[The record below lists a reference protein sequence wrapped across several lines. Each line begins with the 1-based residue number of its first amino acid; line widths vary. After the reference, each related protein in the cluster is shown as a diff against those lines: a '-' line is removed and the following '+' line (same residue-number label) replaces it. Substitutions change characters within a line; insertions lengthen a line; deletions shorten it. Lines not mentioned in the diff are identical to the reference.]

1 MDWMTEKNPV
11 FDLVISQ
18 ETIFQA
24 LSNYSQNQ
32 TLKNFCQFNFIQR
45 IYGLAGPPQQLEFV
59 TVPLA
64 TQRFIFLIPF
74 FLRITVFENWQKSHI
89 QHCERSELHFEWTK
103 VDEKCQKKLK
113 IVLPDTNW

>member
-1 MDWMTEKNPV
+1 MTEKNPV

-32 TLKNFCQFNFIQR
+32 NSQKLLSVQFYPKDLRASGSATTTGICHCPASYPK
-45 IYGLAGPPQQLEFV
+45 IYLPHSL
-59 TVPLA
+59 
-64 TQRFIFLIPF
+64 F
-74 FLRITVFENWQKSHI
+74 FLRITVFENWQKSRI

-103 VDEKCQKKLK
+103 VYLKMPKNEQYWQVFKKD
-113 IVLPDTNW
+113 P